1 MSDIRRLLS
10 RFGTPLFFLVLMVAL
25 IVVNS
30 IIGGSQHKDWPSAKA
45 TITTIEEDVSYD
57 ADNHRQVDY
66 HTYVKYSI
74 DGRAYDEEL
83 GYYEGGYA
91 EGKEVE
97 IRYNPANPRQ
107 IEAADISSMLR
118 YFKIMIPV
126 AAMLFVLTLAWTIL
140 RRR

>member
-1 MSDIRRLLS
+1 MSDINRLFRRFS
-10 RFGTPLFFLVLMVAL
+10 TPIFFLVLTIVL
-25 IVVNS
+25 IIANS

-57 ADNHRQVDY
+57 ADNHRQTEY
-66 HTYVKYSI
+66 HVYVKYSI
-74 DGRAYDEEL
+74 DGKAYDEEL
-83 GYYEGGYA
+83 GYFEGGFV

-97 IRYNPANPRQ
+97 IRYNPENPRE

-126 AAMLFVLTLAWTIL
+126 AAVLFVLTLAWTIL